1 VTHGTGPAA
10 ASLAGP
16 VLRVR
21 GLTKR
26 FDGIAVV
33 DDVSFEVHAGE
44 VVGLVGQ
51 NGSGKSTTLK
61 LLARFHNP
69 DEGSFEVGATD
80 AADGEVTV
88 GFVHQDL
95 GLVPSLTVT
104 ENLALGRGY
113 PRRLGPVIDWP
124 RAHREARDLLAA
136 YGIRARPDTVVE
148 QLSLADRTLLAIGRA
163 LLGVGAAKQP
173 LLVLDEATSS
183 LSDREV
189 DRFLDAIVRI
199 ARDGGSVIF
208 VSHRLDEVLRVADRV
223 LVMRDGRLVADEAR
237 AELTRDGLV
246 ARMLGRQFARIVSGH
261 APASRDAAGGPARL
275 HVEDLS
281 GRRLVDFT
289 VRVAPGEIVGVTGLL
304 GSGKSELARILAGAQ
319 VPAAGRISIDG
330 AAVTLRTPRDAIRAG
345 IGYVPPDRR
354 TQGGVHG
361 MTATENLTLPDT
373 RSFLRPFTRLL
384 DDRAE
389 RAATLDWM
397 TRAGVRPRAP
407 RQQFETFSG
416 GNQQK
421 LVYGRWIRLAPR
433 ILVLDEPTRGV
444 DVSAV
449 ADLYDIIRGQA
460 SEGAAVVLMS
470 SEWEELP
477 EICHR
482 VIVLDRGRTVAELA
496 GPELTVDN
504 IAAVAFG
511 HSTEQLAS

>member
-1 VTHGTGPAA
+1 M
-10 ASLAGP
+10 SAGS

-21 GLTKR
+21 EVTKR
-26 FDGIAVV
+26 FDGVAVV
-33 DDVSFEVHAGE
+33 DRVSFDVHAGE

-51 NGSGKSTTLK
+51 NGSGKSTVLK

-69 DEGSFEVGATD
+69 DEGDFELGPAD
-80 AADGEVTV
+80 ADDGEITV

-95 GLVPSLTVT
+95 GLVPTLTVT

-113 PRRLGPVIDWP
+113 PRRWGGVIDWS
-124 RAHREARDLLAA
+124 RADQEARELLAA
-136 YGIRARPDTVVE
+136 YGIPAWPGSLVQD
-148 QLSLADRTLLAIGRA
+148 LSLADRTLLAIGRA
-163 LLGVGAAKQP
+163 LLGVGAARRP

-189 DRFLDAIVRI
+189 DRFLDAIVGI
-199 ARDGGSVIF
+199 ARAGGSVIF
-208 VSHRLDEVLRVADRV
+208 VSHRLDEVLRVADRL
-223 LVMRDGRLVADEAR
+223 LVMRDGRLVADRPR
-237 AELTRDGLV
+237 ADLTRDSLI
-246 ARMLGRQFARIVSGH
+246 ALMLGRQFERIV
-261 APASRDAAGGPARL
+261 ASQASASPPDAAGPVRL
-275 HVEDLS
+275 AVDGLS
-281 GRRLVDFT
+281 GRRLSEFSCLVS
-289 VRVAPGEIVGVTGLL
+289 AGEIVGVTGLL
-304 GSGKSELARILAGAQ
+304 GSGKSELGRILAGAEL
-319 VPAAGRISIDG
+319 PAEGRIAIDG
-330 AAVTLRTPRDAIRAG
+330 TAVTFRTPRDAIRAG

-389 RAATLDWM
+389 RAETVAWM
-397 TRAGVRPRAP
+397 ARAGVRPQAP
-407 RQQFETFSG
+407 RQPFETFSG

-421 LVYGRWIRLAPR
+421 LVYGRWIRLSPK

-444 DVSAV
+444 DVGSV

-460 SEGAAVVLMS
+460 AGGAAVVLMS

-477 EICHR
+477 DICQR
-482 VIVLDRGRTVAELA
+482 VMVLDRGRLVAELT
-496 GPELTVDN
+496 GSEVTVDH

-511 HSTEQLAS
+511 HSTEALAS